1 MRKAIKKGILF
12 LLALALLSQPLVAQ
26 GQDKD
31 GVEVQKALDFLK
43 KNMEGW
49 FSLRSDNLTKY
60 YTYINNVFER
70 NSTFTNDQFRAAYR
84 QAQQV
89 FPFEPEECDTLYDSQ
104 SVSADFLRENTEL
117 AYRMWKKNSRHVS
130 FETFCNYI
138 LPYRVGH
145 EPVAEWRKA
154 YMEKYGQDVA
164 VYPTRQHNQYHTISM
179 HNRLNKGFN
188 GAVYYPNRPMPDF
201 ALKDLIPMKMGN
213 CEAYSYRTVAQL
225 RAFGIPATMDFVP
238 QWGNRS
244 MGHSWAVMFVND
256 SYTLPVGMNE
266 TPGSHFDDRL
276 ELTMPKVYR
285 MTFTKQEWLKEIG
298 EDKGAHLP
306 MYFQSQRILDV
317 TDNYVETADVTVKV
331 TDNKQARLA
340 KWLLLGVFNNRDW
353 VPVAFAKI
361 GNDGKARFDRMG
373 KGVAYIP
380 FFYDQYGSRHY
391 TAAPFILNQDGTMTT
406 LKPKEGS
413 SREVVVTR
421 KYWESETLKKYNRQL
436 ERGVIVVANDA
447 NFKDSLVVAT
457 VSGITE
463 NRFHTL
469 PLEYTGEYKFIKYIS
484 PNGSHGNIAEI
495 ELYDDLDSIVKPIR
509 CFGGS
514 CAWIEHWPEKV
525 FDGNVLTSYSRMSA
539 ISGSLS

>member
-1 MRKAIKKGILF
+1 
-12 LLALALLSQPLVAQ
+12 
-26 GQDKD
+26 
-31 GVEVQKALDFLK
+31 
-43 KNMEGW
+43 
-49 FSLRSDNLTKY
+49 
-60 YTYINNVFER
+60 
-70 NSTFTNDQFRAAYR
+70 
-84 QAQQV
+84 
-89 FPFEPEECDTLYDSQ
+89 
-104 SVSADFLRENTEL
+104 
-117 AYRMWKKNSRHVS
+117 
-130 FETFCNYI
+130 
-138 LPYRVGH
+138 
-145 EPVAEWRKA
+145 
-154 YMEKYGQDVA
+154 
-164 VYPTRQHNQYHTISM
+164 
-179 HNRLNKGFN
+179 
-188 GAVYYPNRPMPDF
+188 
-201 ALKDLIPMKMGN
+201 
-213 CEAYSYRTVAQL
+213 
-225 RAFGIPATMDFVP
+225 
-238 QWGNRS
+238 
-244 MGHSWAVMFVND
+244 
-256 SYTLPVGMNE
+256 
-266 TPGSHFDDRL
+266 
-276 ELTMPKVYR
+276 
-285 MTFTKQEWLKEIG
+285 
-298 EDKGAHLP
+298 
-306 MYFQSQRILDV
+306 
-317 TDNYVETADVTVKV
+317 
-331 TDNKQARLA
+331 
-340 KWLLLGVFNNRDW
+340 
-353 VPVAFAKI
+353 
-361 GNDGKARFDRMG
+361 MG